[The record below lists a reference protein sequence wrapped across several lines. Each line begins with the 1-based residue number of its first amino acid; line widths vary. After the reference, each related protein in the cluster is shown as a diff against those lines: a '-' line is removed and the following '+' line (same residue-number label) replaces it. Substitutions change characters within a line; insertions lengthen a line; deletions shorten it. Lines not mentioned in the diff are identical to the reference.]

1 VTVQAPSLID
11 LSLVPDLAIAVGLGM
26 LVGIERER
34 RNDRVA
40 GLRTFALITLLGALT
55 GALAGAW
62 GGWVPGAG
70 LAAVAAFLLLGNM
83 MQLRKGEYDP
93 GMTTEIAALVM
104 FMAGA
109 ALIAGYRVQAVIVA
123 AGVALLLHW
132 KQPLSGFVRRFGEG
146 EFQAL
151 MRLVLIGL
159 VILPLLPDRT
169 YGPYDVLNPFRI
181 WLMVVLIVGISLAA
195 YIAWRLAGARVG
207 TMLGGVLGG
216 LISSTA
222 ATVGYARAHRQNNID
237 AGAATVMIVIASAV
251 VFIRV
256 IMEIAVVAPG
266 SFTAIA
272 PPLIV
277 MLGTLA
283 LLSAIAWRGAAN
295 APGPTTEY
303 EPGADLKAAIM
314 FGLLYGAV
322 LFAVAAAREHLGEQ
336 GLFAV
341 AALSGLTDMDAITL
355 STTHL
360 VHTGRLDADI
370 GWRLVLTAGMANLVF
385 KGGAVAWLGTPRLF
399 RRVAFNFAVAI
410 AVGTL
415 LLVLWPT

>member
-1 VTVQAPSLID
+1 
-11 LSLVPDLAIAVGLGM
+11 
-26 LVGIERER
+26 
-34 RNDRVA
+34 
-40 GLRTFALITLLGALT
+40 
-55 GALAGAW
+55 
-62 GGWVPGAG
+62 
-70 LAAVAAFLLLGNM
+70 
-83 MQLRKGEYDP
+83 
-93 GMTTEIAALVM
+93 
-104 FMAGA
+104 
-109 ALIAGYRVQAVIVA
+109 
-123 AGVALLLHW
+123 
-132 KQPLSGFVRRFGEG
+132 
-146 EFQAL
+146 
-151 MRLVLIGL
+151 
-159 VILPLLPDRT
+159 
-169 YGPYDVLNPFRI
+169 
-181 WLMVVLIVGISLAA
+181 
-195 YIAWRLAGARVG
+195 
-207 TMLGGVLGG
+207 
-216 LISSTA
+216 
-222 ATVGYARAHRQNNID
+222 
-237 AGAATVMIVIASAV
+237 MIVIASAV

-256 IMEIAVVAPG
+256 LIEIAVVAPG
-266 SFTAIA
+266 SFTALA

-277 MLGTLA
+277 MLGSLA
-283 LLSAIAWRGAAN
+283 LLSAIAWRSAAN

-303 EPGADLKAAIM
+303 EPGTDLKAAIM

-399 RRVAFNFAVAI
+399 RRVAFNFVAAI